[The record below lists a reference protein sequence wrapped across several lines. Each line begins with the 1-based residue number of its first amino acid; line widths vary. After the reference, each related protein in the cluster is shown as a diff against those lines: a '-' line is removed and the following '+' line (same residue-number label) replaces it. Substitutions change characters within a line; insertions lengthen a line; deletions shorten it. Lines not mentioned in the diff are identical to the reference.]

1 MAANTFGKER
11 LTLID
16 SILSQEFKGLLYIMS
31 ACLMFLLITPQFMFA
46 NYRRKMLFIGILLVL
61 TYFYIRYEKIHPF
74 VYGIHLTPIS
84 LTLAALFE
92 GFLPGIVTWLAFNVI
107 TVLLLGENVL
117 ATAVGSTL
125 LLVMGLFSITG
136 ICFRAPIGRFACWP
150 SP

>member
-1 MAANTFGKER
+1 M
-11 LTLID
+11 ID

-92 GFLPGIVTWLAFNVI
+92 GFCPGSSPGLP
-107 TVLLLGENVL
+107 
-117 ATAVGSTL
+117 S
-125 LLVMGLFSITG
+125 M
-136 ICFRAPIGRFACWP
+136 
-150 SP
+150 